1 MVKLIII
8 FLIIVIIASGSI
20 GYFISKLLEPV
31 KFTKL
36 QIKIDE
42 KNNVYFIK
50 QYFLNRKLIKTE
62 TVARISSDR
71 NEFQVY

>member
-1 MVKLIII
+1 MIII
-8 FLIIVIIASGSI
+8 FLMIVIIASSSI

-50 QYFLNRKLIKTE
+50 QYFSNRKLIKTE